1 MMCRIRLSA
10 KGSLPYGSRR
20 GSRTESGSSLV
31 VTAAPKLSEWIVQSA
46 AADSCAT
53 VHGNAQIEGLPFAP
67 TVSKLGLVAMLIG
80 LMKLNGGQIVAA
92 EGAACA
98 PVVQSPASAV
108 ARAILKQ

>member
-1 MMCRIRLSA
+1 MIPVPFLDPESFQSIS
-10 KGSLPYGSRR
+10 KESQGPDQSL
-20 GSRTESGSSLV
+20 
-31 VTAAPKLSEWIVQSA
+31 VQSA

-92 EGAACA
+92 DGAA
-98 PVVQSPASAV
+98 
-108 ARAILKQ
+108 